1 MLGCHQQQN
10 LGERGRGRAIRLGVV
25 FGGLALGWA
34 LLSAE
39 LGLARQLG
47 WLVALPAAVS
57 AYLLISGSLGI
68 CAYHGVKGFRGNDHG
83 SEAVLDRD
91 NRTQLRLRSLLA
103 VSASLLIAT
112 GIAAAL
118 VSSS

>member
-10 LGERGRGRAIRLGVV
+10 LGERARGRAISLGVAI
-25 FGGLALGWA
+25 GGVALAWA

-39 LGLARQLG
+39 LGLTQQLG
-47 WLVALPAAVS
+47 WLVAVPAAVS

-68 CAYHGVKGFRGNDHG
+68 CAYHGLKGFRGNDHG
-83 SEAVLDRD
+83 SEAVLDRA
-91 NRTQLRLRSLLA
+91 NRNQLRLRALLA

-112 GIAAAL
+112 GVAAAL
-118 VSSS
+118 VSTS